1 MACSF
6 LIMKNTITQA
16 IVMYFP
22 NSITDAFNET
32 KDKVKYL
39 DTLKRYLEQLYL
51 PNITIATLS
60 NTVLPG
66 LMATVRQMDAIS
78 RYYARTGYLGVL
90 FTKVCNRL
98 FAVLINHQPVFADSW

>member
-1 MACSF
+1 MEYDANQF
-6 LIMKNTITQA
+6 
-16 IVMYFP
+16 F

-39 DTLKRYLEQLYL
+39 DSLKRYFEQLYL
-51 PNITIATLS
+51 PNITVSTLS
-60 NTVLPG
+60 NSVLPG

-90 FTKVCNRL
+90 FTKVGKQASNFPEINRR
-98 FAVLINHQPVFADSW
+98 QWR